1 MKKRIIVAGGGAS
14 GLMAAAAA
22 AAEGAEVVL
31 FEKKKT
37 PARKLRISGKGRCNL
52 SNSAELEEFLAH
64 FGRSGRFLRQ
74 AFGRFFTPDLVNF
87 FESRGLA
94 VTVER
99 GGRIF
104 PAAGDAPEVVKV
116 LVDTVK
122 NLGVELRTGVPV
134 SDLIITD
141 GSVRGVVAGKRS
153 YHADCVILS
162 MGGTSYPLTGST
174 GDGYRVAARAGHT
187 IVPVR
192 PALVPLK
199 IDERLTGALAGL
211 ELKNI
216 NCRLYVD
223 GKRKRQEFG
232 ECSFISSGI
241 SGPVILTM
249 SLVAVDALR
258 AGKSVKLSLDLKP
271 ALDDS
276 KLEARLIRD
285 IETRVKEPMASVLR
299 GLLPRPLVDVC
310 LRVCSI
316 DGRETAANLPAK
328 SRKKLRTWLKDFRIE
343 ITGHC
348 GFDEAI
354 VTAGGV
360 KTAEVDP
367 CTMESSVVNDLYIT
381 GELLDLQADTG
392 GYNLQAAFSTGWLAG
407 TMAAQ

>member
-1 MKKRIIVAGGGAS
+1 MRKRIIVAGGGAS

-22 AAEGAEVVL
+22 AEEGAEVVL

-52 SNSAELEEFLAH
+52 TNSAELEEFLSH

-74 AFGRFFTPDLVNF
+74 AFGRFFTPELVDF

-94 VTVER
+94 LRVER

-104 PAAGDAPEVVKV
+104 PAAGDAPEVVKL
-116 LVDTVK
+116 LVNSVK
-122 NLGVELRTGVPV
+122 NLGVGVRTGVPV
-134 SDLIITD
+134 NDLIVED
-141 GSVRGVVAGKRS
+141 GAVKGVVTDRRS
-153 YHADCVILS
+153 YHADCVILA
-162 MGGTSYPLTGST
+162 MGGASYPLTGST
-174 GDGYRVAARAGHT
+174 GDGYRIAEKAGHT
-187 IVPVR
+187 LIPVR

-199 IDERLTGALAGL
+199 IDERLTGYLAGL

-232 ECSFISSGI
+232 ECSFVSSGI

-249 SLVAVDALR
+249 SLAAVDALQAGR
-258 AGKSVKLSLDLKP
+258 AVGLSLDLKP
-271 ALDDS
+271 ALDDA
-276 KLEARLIRD
+276 KLEARLLRD
-285 IETRVKEPMASVLR
+285 IGGRAKEPMASMLR
-299 GLLPRPLVDVC
+299 GLLPRPLIDVC
-310 LRVCSI
+310 LRECSI
-316 DGRETAANLPAK
+316 DGRETAANLSAK
-328 SRKKLRTWLKDFRIE
+328 SRKRLRSWLKDFRIE

-360 KTAEVDP
+360 KTTEVDP
-367 CTMESSVVNDLYIT
+367 YTMESRVVNCLYIT

-407 TMAAQ
+407 KMAAQ

>member
-1 MKKRIIVAGGGAS
+1 MKKRIIIAGGGAS

-22 AAEGAEVVL
+22 AAAGAEVL
-31 FEKKKT
+31 LLEKKKT

-52 SNSAELEEFLAH
+52 TNTAPLEDFLAH

-74 AFGRFFTPDLVNF
+74 AFGRFFVPELVEF

-94 VTVER
+94 LREER

-104 PAAGDAPEVVKV
+104 PMDGDAPAVVKL
-116 LVDTVK
+116 LVSAVQS
-122 NLGVELRTGVPV
+122 LGVEVKTGMPV
-134 SDLIITD
+134 KELIIEN
-141 GSVRGVVAGKRS
+141 GSAKGVVAGTRR
-153 YHADCVILS
+153 YRADQVILCV
-162 MGGTSYPLTGST
+162 GGASYPLTGST
-174 GDGYRVAARAGHT
+174 GDGYRIAEKAGHT
-187 IVPVR
+187 IIPIR

-199 IDERLTGALAGL
+199 IDERLIRSLAGL

-216 NCRLYVD
+216 QCRLYVD

-249 SLVAVDALR
+249 SLMAVDALR
-258 AGKSVKLSLDLKP
+258 AGKTVGLSLDLKP
-271 ALDDS
+271 ALDDA

-285 IETRVKEPMASVLR
+285 LESRAKEPMASVLR
-299 GLLPRPLVDVC
+299 GLLPRTLVGIS
-310 LRVCSI
+310 LE
-316 DGRETAANLPAK
+316 ETAIDDSELAGRLSAK
-328 SRKKLRTWLKDFRIE
+328 ARKRLRTWLKDFRME
-343 ITGHC
+343 IVGHAD
-348 GFDEAI
+348 FDEAI

-360 KTAEVDP
+360 KTGEIDP
-367 CTMESSVVNDLYIT
+367 YTMESRIVDSLYIV

-407 TMAAQ
+407 TMAAR